1 MEASQIKNLKIIVI
15 CTSILG
21 IALLGFAIF
30 EYIFLKIFGLQY
42 NSIGALLLF
51 FVLYVFLEMPLSLIA
66 NALPKALKSLDII
79 QSSKGWL
86 SIILNTCLTFG
97 LIKVIDTFMDTISIT
112 WQGALLFA
120 LITALINW
128 KLGEQD
134 DEPPMRDSEEFKQI
148 EQRLSSKK

>member
-1 MEASQIKNLKIIVI
+1 M
-15 CTSILG
+15 
-21 IALLGFAIF
+21 
-30 EYIFLKIFGLQY
+30 
-42 NSIGALLLF
+42 
-51 FVLYVFLEMPLSLIA
+51 LYVFLEIPLSLIA
-66 NALPKALKSLDII
+66 NALPKALKSLGII

-86 SIILNTCLTFG
+86 SIFLNTCLTFG

>member
-1 MEASQIKNLKIIVI
+1 
-15 CTSILG
+15 
-21 IALLGFAIF
+21 
-30 EYIFLKIFGLQY
+30 
-42 NSIGALLLF
+42 
-51 FVLYVFLEMPLSLIA
+51 
-66 NALPKALKSLDII
+66 
-79 QSSKGWL
+79 
-86 SIILNTCLTFG
+86 
-97 LIKVIDTFMDTISIT
+97 MDTISIT